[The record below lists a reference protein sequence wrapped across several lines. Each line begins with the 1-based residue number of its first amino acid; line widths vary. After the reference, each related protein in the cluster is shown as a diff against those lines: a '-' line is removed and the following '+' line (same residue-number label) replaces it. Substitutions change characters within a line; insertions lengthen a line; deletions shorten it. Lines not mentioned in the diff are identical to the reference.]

1 MTVATPTIT
10 QDQISTLVDQG
21 VSLDDIESE
30 VIEPAA
36 ELSDEERSALWLF
49 AWSRQ
54 RRTRELRR
62 LSRRR
67 EPAVPGC

>member
-10 QDQISTLVDQG
+10 QDQISSLVDQG
-21 VSLDDIESE
+21 MPLDEIETE
-30 VIEPAA
+30 VLTPATG
-36 ELSDEERSALWLF
+36 LDEEQRSALWLF

-54 RRTRELRR
+54 RRSRELRR

-67 EPAVPGC
+67 GPSVPGC